1 MVWRGRQYME
11 QLELN
16 EKCKSLKQ
24 AIAGMDPLA
33 VAFSAG
39 VDSTFL
45 LKIAKDVLGHR
56 VLAVTVRSC
65 LFPRRESDEAET
77 FCRTEGIRQVF
88 VDADPLAI
96 NGFADNPENRCYL
109 CKRDLFEKI
118 RRKAKENGIE
128 NVADG
133 SNLDD
138 GGDYRPGLQ
147 AIEELGIKS
156 PLREARL
163 TKEEIRFLSREM
175 GLPTWEKPSFACLAS
190 RFVYRETI
198 TVHKLEMVGQAEQLL
213 FDMGFSQVRVRI
225 HGYMARIE
233 LLPEEFTR
241 LTEETVRTAVVRE
254 LKRMGFTYVAMD
266 LAGYRSGSMN
276 EHIR

>member
-1 MVWRGRQYME
+1 
-11 QLELN
+11 
-16 EKCKSLKQ
+16 
-24 AIAGMDPLA
+24 MDSLA

-45 LKIAKDVLGHR
+45 LKTAKDVLGCR

-65 LFPRRESDEAET
+65 LFPRRESEEAEM
-77 FCRTEGIRQVF
+77 FCHREGIRQVF

-109 CKRDLFEKI
+109 CKRNLFEQI
-118 RRKAKENGIE
+118 FRKAEENGIQ

-147 AIEELGIKS
+147 AVEELGIKS
-156 PLREARL
+156 PLREVQL

-190 RFVYRETI
+190 RFVYREMI
-198 TVHKLEMVGQAEQLL
+198 TADKLEMVEQAEQLL
-213 FDMGFSQVRVRI
+213 FDLGFSQVRVRI
-225 HGYMARIE
+225 HGSMARIE
-233 LLPEEFTR
+233 VLPEQFSR
-241 LTEETVRTAVVRE
+241 LAEETVRVCVVRE
-254 LKRMGFTYVAMD
+254 LKKMGFTYVTMD
-266 LAGYRSGSMN
+266 LVGYRSGSMN
-276 EHIR
+276 EYI

>member
-1 MVWRGRQYME
+1 MK

-16 EKCKSLKQ
+16 EKYNKLKQ
-24 AIAGMDPLA
+24 AISGMESLA

-45 LKIAKDVLGHR
+45 LKVAKDVLGRR

-77 FCRTEGIRQVF
+77 FCRKEGIRQVF
-88 VDADPLAI
+88 VDADPLTI
-96 NGFADNPENRCYL
+96 DGFAENPENRCYL

-118 RRKAKENGIE
+118 LRKARENGIE

-156 PLREARL
+156 PLREAQL
-163 TKEEIRFLSREM
+163 TKKEIRFLSGEM
-175 GLPTWEKPSFACLAS
+175 GLSTWEKPSFACLAS
-190 RFVYRETI
+190 RFVYQETI
-198 TVHKLEMVGQAEQLL
+198 TVQKLQMVEQAEQLL
-213 FDMGFSQVRVRI
+213 FNLGFPQVRVRL

-233 LLPEEFTR
+233 LLPEELSR

-254 LKRMGFTYVAMD
+254 LKKMGFTYVTMD

-276 EHIR
+276 EYIT